1 MVELKDS
8 GKQLFCSF
16 CGKSQAEV
24 KKLVAGPSVFIC
36 NECIS
41 LCNDILNEDTNHEKM
56 RKNHYL
62 LQKISFLI

>member
-36 NECIS
+36 NECIL
-41 LCNDILNEDTNHEKM
+41 LCNDILHEDVKHEKDE
-56 RKNHYL
+56 KNLYL
-62 LQKISFLI
+62 FQKIFFLT

>member
-41 LCNDILNEDTNHEKM
+41 LCNDILNEDTVHEKNE
-56 RKNHYL
+56 KNHYL